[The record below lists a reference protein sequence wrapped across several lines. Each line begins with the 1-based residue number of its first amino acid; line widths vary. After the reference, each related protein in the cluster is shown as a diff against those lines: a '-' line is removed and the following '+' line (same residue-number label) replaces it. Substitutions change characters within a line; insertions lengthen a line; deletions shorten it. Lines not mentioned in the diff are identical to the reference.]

1 MRLNKLFRNCKI
13 WIVFRILFSVMILIS
28 VSNEFSTST
37 LLKNTQTISEIKI
50 KESNQ
55 ANVYDFFR
63 LIPSIKSFNKS
74 TDRDYSLNYYGK
86 FSKLILKEFKLK
98 VNNEYSG
105 LIKLNYFITTQ
116 RATST

>member
-1 MRLNKLFRNCKI
+1 MKLNKLIRNCKI
-13 WIVFRILFSVMILIS
+13 WIFFRILFSVMILIS

-37 LLKNTQTISEIKI
+37 LSKNIQTISAIKI
-50 KESNQ
+50 KESSQ

-63 LIPSIKSFNKS
+63 LIPSSKSFKKS
-74 TDRDYSLNYYGK
+74 ADAEYSLNYYGK

-98 VNNEYSG
+98 VNNDFSG